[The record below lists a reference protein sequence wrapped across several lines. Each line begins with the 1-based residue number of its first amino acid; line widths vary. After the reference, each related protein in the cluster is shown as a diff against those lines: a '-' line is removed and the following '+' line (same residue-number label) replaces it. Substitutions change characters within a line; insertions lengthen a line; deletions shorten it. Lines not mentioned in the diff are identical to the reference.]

1 MIGMSIVPGEP
12 VSNMGKEKEEMQEK
26 LVEKTNVINK
36 IEQFKSEDSRTD
48 IQRIYDKNDQTGKK
62 LISTILNYYDEL
74 KQNMDESEIVN
85 MI

>member
-1 MIGMSIVPGEP
+1 MIGMSIVPEEP
-12 VSNMGKEKEEMQEK
+12 VSNMGKEKEEIQEK
-26 LVEKTNVINK
+26 LVEQANVINK
-36 IEQFKSEDSRTD
+36 IEQFTSEDSKSD